1 MPNLI
6 KIAPSFLTADL
17 SRLGDEVR
25 AVEAAGADYLH
36 LDVMDGHFV
45 PPITFGAVVVATIR
59 RLTGLPLDVHLM
71 VERPE
76 RHLEAF
82 AEAGATLLSVHVETC
97 PHLHRTLQQVRDLGC
112 RPGVS
117 LNPGTPPLAIEE
129 VLGEVEL
136 VTVMGVN
143 PGWGGQAFIPSTLD
157 KIRRLRAMLDKRGL
171 AAEIE
176 VDGGISVETAPR
188 CVEAGARVLVAGS
201 SVFNDRAPVA
211 ENMQALRQSLTKA
224 GLTA

>member
-1 MPNLI
+1 MPSLI
-6 KIAPSFLTADL
+6 KIAPSFLTADF

-25 AVEAAGADYLH
+25 AAEDAGADYLH
-36 LDVMDGHFV
+36 LDVMDGRFV
-45 PPITFGAVVVATIR
+45 PPITFGAVVVAAVR

-97 PHLHRTLQQVRDLGC
+97 PHLHRTLQQIRDLGSG
-112 RPGVS
+112 PGVS
-117 LNPGTPPLAIEE
+117 LNPGTPLSAIEE

-143 PGWGGQAFIPSTLD
+143 PGWGGQAFIPATLE
-157 KIRRLRAMLDKRGL
+157 KIRRLRTMLDERGL
-171 AAEIE
+171 PAEIE
-176 VDGGISVETAPR
+176 VDGGISVDTAPR

-201 SVFNDRAPVA
+201 SVFNDRASVA
-211 ENMQALRQSLTKA
+211 ENMQALRQSLIKA

>member
-36 LDVMDGHFV
+36 LDVMDGRFV
-45 PPITFGAVVVATIR
+45 PPITFGALVVAAVR
-59 RLTGLPLDVHLM
+59 RLTALPLDVHLM

-82 AEAGATLLSVHVETC
+82 AEAGATLLSVHVEAC

-112 RPGVS
+112 RPGVA
-117 LNPGTPPLAIEE
+117 LNPATPLSHIEE
-129 VLGEVEL
+129 LLGDVDL
-136 VTVMGVN
+136 ILVMGVN
-143 PGWGGQAFIPSTLD
+143 PGWGGQRFIPSTLD
-157 KIRRLRAMLDKRGL
+157 KIRRLRAMLDERGL
-171 AAEIE
+171 GAEIE
-176 VDGGISVETAPR
+176 MDGGISVETAPM

-201 SVFNDRAPVA
+201 SVFNDRASVA
-211 ENMQALRQSLTKA
+211 ENMQALRQSLASA
-224 GLTA
+224 GLAV